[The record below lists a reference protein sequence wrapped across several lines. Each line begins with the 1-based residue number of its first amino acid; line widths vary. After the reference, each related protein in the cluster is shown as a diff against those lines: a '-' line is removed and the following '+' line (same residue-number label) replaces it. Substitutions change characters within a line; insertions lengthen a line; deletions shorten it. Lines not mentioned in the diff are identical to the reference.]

1 MSDVVGKVAGAI
13 EDAEFGYSM
22 NLTSLVDGVSTYT
35 LTYSDG
41 SPPLE
46 FPGTD
51 EAYAHIA
58 SKRAAARA
66 RSAIAAMPLELL
78 IREAYVRG
86 VEWNEEN
93 PLDREYRFK
102 AAADYA
108 DKVLSAALKGE
119 VE

>member
-1 MSDVVGKVAGAI
+1 
-13 EDAEFGYSM
+13 
-22 NLTSLVDGVSTYT
+22 
-35 LTYSDG
+35 
-41 SPPLE
+41 
-46 FPGTD
+46 
-51 EAYAHIA
+51 
-58 SKRAAARA
+58 
-66 RSAIAAMPLELL
+66 MPLELL